1 MTGQSFTVIL
11 HSRGY
16 FKKVIIKQGK
26 LMVGLRMLQ
35 IPERFFFSACKL
47 PGDKVFFNRRRIT
60 HFSITSNEVLCPFQY
75 NTYLFQGREVQS
87 AKTPCLEDPPGRFIS
102 DAGNLQKILIGGSG
116 DFYGK
121 QLQMPKGPVT
131 FGVQK
136 NIEIILKLGREGLRR
151 SSA

>member
-102 DAGNLQKILIGGSG
+102 DAGNLQKILIGGSMG
-116 DFYGK
+116 NSSRCRRAQSHLGSRK
-121 QLQMPKGPVT
+121 
-131 FGVQK
+131 
-136 NIEIILKLGREGLRR
+136 ILKLGREGLRR